1 MTRGRRPGDPR
12 LIDGCEGSDA
22 AKARGK
28 LLLEQMLELRTVE
41 ETSEALGVCA
51 SRVHKLRKAALQG
64 FIDALEPR
72 KTGRPSSKAQADV
85 EAAAEIAR
93 LQRELEAK
101 ERELVGE
108 RVRAELRIQEARK
121 PGKRR

>member
-1 MTRGRRPGDPR
+1 MTRGRRPGDPK
-12 LIDGCEGSDA
+12 LIDACEGSDA

-28 LLLEQMLELRTVE
+28 LLLEQILDLRSVE
-41 ETSEALGVCA
+41 ETSEALGVCT
-51 SRVHKLRKAALQG
+51 SRMHKLRQAALQG

-72 KTGRPSSKAQADV
+72 KTGRPSSNAETDT

-93 LQRELEAK
+93 LERELEAK
-101 ERELVGE
+101 ERELLGE
-108 RVRAELRIQEARK
+108 RIRAELRMQEARK